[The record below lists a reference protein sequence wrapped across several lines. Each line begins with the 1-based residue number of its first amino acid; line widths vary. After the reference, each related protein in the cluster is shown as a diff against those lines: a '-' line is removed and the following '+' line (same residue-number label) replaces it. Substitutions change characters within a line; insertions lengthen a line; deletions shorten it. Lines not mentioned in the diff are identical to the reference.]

1 LRKALIWEEQLEN
14 SKLKLKY
21 SSMLSFS
28 SEILI
33 LSNLVREM
41 KKKQTLCLLKVKHV
55 YMYKLTMF
63 FPKNQ
68 KRRIVISN

>member
-21 SSMLSFS
+21 SFVLVFS

-41 KKKQTLCLLKVKHV
+41 KKKQ
-55 YMYKLTMF
+55 
-63 FPKNQ
+63 
-68 KRRIVISN
+68 